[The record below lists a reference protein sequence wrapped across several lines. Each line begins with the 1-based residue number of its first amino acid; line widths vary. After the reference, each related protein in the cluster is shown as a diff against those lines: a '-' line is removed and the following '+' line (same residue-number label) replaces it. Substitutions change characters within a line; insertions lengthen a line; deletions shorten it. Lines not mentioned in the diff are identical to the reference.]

1 MLHFLF
7 WGLGPGILMASRA
20 LLAGVPVG
28 PFDILII
35 CLFYV
40 LVKYL
45 LGLFMVLL
53 MLYFAASEVFGQPES
68 KKGGTTMA
76 TGVIVMEAARKG
88 LRALRRDAV
97 LTQQELADRIGVQ
110 QRMVSKW
117 ENGEAM
123 PRPTNIRKLAEAL
136 AVEPREV
143 LAALR
148 QPTTRED

>member
-1 MLHFLF
+1 MLHLPS
-7 WGLGPGILMASRA
+7 WGLGPGILVASRA

-35 CLFYV
+35 CPFYV

-45 LGLFMVLL
+45 LGLFTVFL
-53 MLYFAASEVFGQPES
+53 MLYFAASEVFGRPES

-76 TGVIVMEAARKG
+76 TGVIAMGAARKD
-88 LRALRRDAV
+88 LRSLRRDAV

-117 ENGEAM
+117 ENGETM

-136 AVEPREV
+136 EVEPREV
-143 LAALR
+143 LAALQ
-148 QPTTRED
+148 QPTMREN